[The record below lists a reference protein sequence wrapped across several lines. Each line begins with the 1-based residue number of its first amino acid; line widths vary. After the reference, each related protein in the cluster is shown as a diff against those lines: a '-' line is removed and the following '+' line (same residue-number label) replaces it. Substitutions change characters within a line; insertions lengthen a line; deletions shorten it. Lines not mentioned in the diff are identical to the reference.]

1 MHHSLYPDLPSA
13 HNNLGTLLNDT
24 RAAEIHYQA
33 ALRIYPDHKGAMVNL
48 GTSLVWVDCMTTV
61 RKVSC
66 LHLQFIVIFHADLL
80 KCLQFSY
87 KLWCFLIIHF
97 FLDLPLSM
105 KYDILWIFVGFSIWY
120 VFFLLAK
127 EVRFRKGRHWLTE
140 SLTLTRRIWM
150 PL

>member
-1 MHHSLYPDLPSA
+1 MVNTNLCWLWKLLLVKVDDFLHHSLYPDLPSA

-48 GTSLVWVDCMTTV
+48 GTSLVWVDYMTTE

-66 LHLQFIVIFHADLL
+66 LHLQYIVIFHADLL

-120 VFFLLAK
+120 VFF
-127 EVRFRKGRHWLTE
+127 F
-140 SLTLTRRIWM
+140 
-150 PL
+150 